1 MTEGAEMHCN
11 IQLSKR
17 AGIAAVTAALV
28 LTAVPGFATNAFAAS
43 STDEVAPAE
52 DASVEF
58 VAESASVSGD
68 PVQSDGSFSGSY
80 ESAGTATYWSFESD
94 GVRSATV
101 NLSSS
106 TDMVALSVVDSDGT
120 TAHFNGDSSEDAL
133 IAYKSTG
140 GAAITLQLDCGVLP
154 AGTYYVKVKP
164 APAVS
169 GKTYSGSVAFSGSGD
184 QDSEPTYIDLAEREW
199 ASSTVDA
206 DGQAGSTARIT
217 IDSSA
222 IYQFDMQVLYPDSM
236 TSGRLGLV
244 IKNEEG
250 KSTYLGYFNS
260 DDAGKGSG
268 LIGAVALSAGT
279 YYVSPWGGGLSSGN
293 TVNFEY
299 QTSSTTPSGVESYV
313 CEWEPNNLADCATP
327 LGEGSKFMGV
337 LREGRDYLM
346 HDTSSDTDLWSFQSD
361 GAKATNISI
370 SSGSDMVTLSVVDKN
385 KKTVHYGGDS
395 SKQELVTYKSV
406 GGGAVELS
414 LDCGVLPKGTYYV
427 SIKSAPGLKNINNS
441 IYTGRLTTSKP
452 AVATVTMYRLYNPYT
467 GEHLYTSSVAERD
480 DLRNVGWN
488 YEGEAWKAP
497 SSGTEVHRLYN
508 PYVEGGD
515 HHYTTKAAEVE
526 MLKAAGWSYEGVAWY
541 SADEKGGVPLYRQYN
556 PYATTGTHNY
566 TASKAENDSLVSV
579 GWREEGVGWYGVK

>member
-1 MTEGAEMHCN
+1 MTEGAEMHRN
-11 IQLSKR
+11 TQLSKR

-28 LTAVPGFATNAFAAS
+28 LTAVPGFATNAFATSSVDGAALVEGAS
-43 STDEVAPAE
+43 AEVA
-52 DASVEF
+52 
-58 VAESASVSGD
+58 AESGSISGEPVS
-68 PVQSDGSFSGSY
+68 SDGSFSGSY

-106 TDMVALSVVDSDGT
+106 TDMVSLSVVDSDGA
-120 TAHFNGDSSEDAL
+120 TAYYNGDSSGDAL
-133 IAYKSTG
+133 ITYKSTG

-169 GKTYSGSVAFSGSGD
+169 GRTYSGSVAFSGSGD

-236 TSGRLGLV
+236 TSGRFGLV

-260 DDAGKGSG
+260 DDAGHGSG
-268 LIGAVALSAGT
+268 PIGVVALSAGT

-299 QTSSTTPSGVESYV
+299 QTSLTTPSGVESYV
-313 CEWEPNNLADCATP
+313 CEGEPNNLASCATP
-327 LGEGSKFMGV
+327 LGVGSKFMGV
-337 LREGRDYLM
+337 LRECRDYWM
-346 HDTSSDTDLWSFQSD
+346 HNSSSDTDLWSFQSD
-361 GAKATNISI
+361 GAKATNITI
-370 SSGSDMVTLSVVDKN
+370 SSGSDMVTLSVVDKD
-385 KKTVHYGGDS
+385 KTAVHYNGDS

-441 IYTGRLTTSKP
+441 IYTGSLTTSKP
-452 AVATVTMYRLYNPYT
+452 TVAKVTMYRLYNSYT
-467 GEHLYTSSVAERD
+467 GEHLYTSSEAERD
-480 DLRNVGWN
+480 NLKSVGWN
-488 YEGEAWKAP
+488 YEGEAWTAP

-515 HHYTTKAAEVE
+515 HHYTTNVAEVE

-579 GWREEGVGWYGVK
+579 GWSYEGVGWYGVK